1 PRPLFQRPP
10 PGPFGQGGAAPGPPF
25 RAPPVR
31 RGPPVRPRA
40 DPSQRPARVRG
51 LPSRSGRNPPRGR
64 LLRAHPGRRPDL
76 RHDPLR
82 GQRAAVVR
90 ATAITPEPVAGRAAH
105 GIHRLAD
112 DARLV
117 RKDGPTARSSTK
129 THVRRSSRSGAE
141 RPIAPANRQASR
153 TATRAALA
161 VSANTLRSL
170 NVGQGRFTRSGR
182 VERLALTHDGPGH
195 AEYALVSLRLNAE
208 V

>member
-51 LPSRSGRNPPRGR
+51 LPARPGRNPPRDR
-64 LLRAHPGRRPDL
+64 LLRAHPCRRPDL

-90 ATAITPEPVAGRAAH
+90 AAALTPEPIASTGPWRGCTRRTSSSASAGCARDVGLGGAVTAAGR
-105 GIHRLAD
+105 
-112 DARLV
+112 
-117 RKDGPTARSSTK
+117 
-129 THVRRSSRSGAE
+129 
-141 RPIAPANRQASR
+141 RPAPAREPGGR
-153 TATRAALA
+153 RR
-161 VSANTLRSL
+161 LR
-170 NVGQGRFTRSGR
+170 RRIPPTP
-182 VERLALTHDGPGH
+182 T
-195 AEYALVSLRLNAE
+195 
-208 V
+208 